1 MGRDELREYLQNPK
15 NFPRKA
21 DLLAFTRRYEV
32 PSNAHTSREEII
44 RLCLRMLY
52 DIPRGFSFLRFLS
65 EQHES
70 FPAKT
75 TQHFL
80 H

>member
-1 MGRDELREYLQNPK
+1 MGRDELRAYLQNPK

-21 DLLAFTRRYEV
+21 DLLTFARHYEV

-65 EQHES
+65 EQQDP
-70 FPAKT
+70 FTAKPIR
-75 TQHFL
+75 HLL